1 MREIRNRQ
9 EFFEALKAAAPEYS
23 PRCFSCH
30 RGGEGDEE
38 NWDVHPPKSADI
50 TSKDQEQGPR
60 IEGVGLLPLPLIVAV
75 CKHCGFVR
83 MHTLNELSQAG
94 D

>member
-1 MREIRNRQ
+1 MREIRNRRD
-9 EFFEALKAAAPEYS
+9 FFAALKAAAPECS
-23 PRCFSCH
+23 PSCFSCR

-38 NWDVHPPKSADI
+38 NWDVYLPRGRDI
-50 TSKDQEQGPR
+50 MSKDQGKGPR

-75 CKHCGFVR
+75 CKNCGFVR

>member
-9 EFFEALKAAAPEYS
+9 DFFAALRDAAPEYL
-23 PRCFSCH
+23 PNCFSCG
-30 RGGEGDEE
+30 RGGEGDEG
-38 NWDVHPPKSADI
+38 NWDVYPPRSAGI
-50 TSKDQEQGPR
+50 ASKDQGQGPR

-83 MHTLNELSQAG
+83 MHKLNELSQAG